1 MAARRTK
8 SSEVLQEPRLPP
20 SLEYPVLV
28 RDGHYA
34 LSMIQ
39 DLQPAQRLLILAP
52 HDFPK
57 KCSDTFQRALLSNY
71 SVPPTVVQLP
81 YGDTQVDP
89 QAEAAMRSAAQ
100 TIILVD
106 NVHSDQ
112 MTFIERTTNVRPLL
126 IMIGP
131 PSKRY
136 FDFMQNLREKRSPPS
151 SVITLV
157 QGSAQGLKR
166 IADLIRSTA
175 ILIKDEESLDALADS
190 MSSYL

>member
-1 MAARRTK
+1 MK
-8 SSEVLQEPRLPP
+8 
-20 SLEYPVLV
+20 
-28 RDGHYA
+28 
-34 LSMIQ
+34 
-39 DLQPAQRLLILAP
+39 
-52 HDFPK
+52 
-57 KCSDTFQRALLSNY
+57 
-71 SVPPTVVQLP
+71 
-81 YGDTQVDP
+81 
-89 QAEAAMRSAAQ
+89 SAAQ
-100 TIILVD
+100 TIILVE
-106 NVHSDQ
+106 NAHSDQ

-126 IMIGP
+126 IMIGA